1 MDDHYFTADPAVA
14 FKRAPVEAT
23 VWGHDLP
30 VTSGS
35 GVFAQGRLDIG
46 TAVLF
51 RETEPP
57 AARTHPRPRLR
68 LRDDRAGRRHG
79 GPGRRGDA
87 GSTSTSGRCCWRTR
101 TPPRSGWPTGSRRC
115 CRTRCRAEATY
126 DEIWSNP
133 PIRIGKDALHALL
146 LTWLPRL
153 APGGRAVM
161 VVGKNLGAD
170 SLQRWLGEQGYPTER
185 LASAKG
191 FRVPR
196 DPDGPRCR
204 GCVRRTSR
212 PPAPRRRAAH
222 RRRCR

>member
-14 FKRAPVEAT
+14 FKRTPVEAT
-23 VWGHDLP
+23 VWGHDLAL
-30 VTSGS
+30 TSGS

-57 AARTHPRPRLR
+57 APGTDPGPRLR
-68 LRDDRAGRRHG
+68 LRDDRPGRRPG
-79 GPGRRGDA
+79 GPGRRGDRRRRQRA
-87 GSTSTSGRCCWRTR
+87 GAAAGHENAAALGLADRFTALL
-101 TPPRSGWPTGSRRC
+101 PDAVP
-115 CRTRCRAEATY
+115 AEATY

-133 PIRIGKDALHALL
+133 PIRIGKEALHALL

-170 SLQRWLGEQGYPTER
+170 SLQRWLGGAGFPTER

-191 FRVPR
+191 FRVLE
-196 DPDGPRCR
+196 
-204 GCVRRTSR
+204 S
-212 PPAPRRRAAH
+212 RRAQD
-222 RRRCR
+222 